1 MVHRHLWTA
10 PGRLLCL
17 RCDDAPEIASASAPS
32 TPRRF
37 ELRFHFTLGAAG
49 WREAAKRA
57 LRWRRVPTLRRSRL
71 STLTYYAV
79 YYPVWWHLE
88 ARGAAHPLHAA
99 DVALGGRGLLLA
111 GLPGCGNST
120 LATALAADGLEQ
132 TYSAHASWVEPR
144 DSVTMGGSPWSF
156 AKSRCPSPKPHRL
169 SST

>member
-17 RCDDAPEIASASAPS
+17 RCDDAPEIASAPS
-32 TPRRF
+32 TPRRV

-111 GLPGCGNST
+111 GLPGCGKST

-144 DSVTMGGSPWSF
+144 DSVTMGGSPWFF
-156 AKSRCPSPKPHRL
+156 AKSRCPSPKPHRR